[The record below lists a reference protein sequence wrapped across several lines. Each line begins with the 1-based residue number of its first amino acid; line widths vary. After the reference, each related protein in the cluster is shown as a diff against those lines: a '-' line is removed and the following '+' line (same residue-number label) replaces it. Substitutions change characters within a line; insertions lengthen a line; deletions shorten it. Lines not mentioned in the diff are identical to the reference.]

1 MKTPAAILLISAI
14 GTGTA
19 IAADEA
25 FVNIRLADPA
35 RGMDAEVDID
45 KEDPYG
51 NGLRIAS
58 GDERFSIH
66 AWLRAQFRYTDPFA
80 SDPRTPAAF
89 DEVPGNDTEIR
100 RGRIKVE
107 GQLGSPALSFYYE
120 QELTGDRPVLDLR
133 LDAEFGNAWHLRAGQ
148 YKVLYNRERVDSS
161 GKQTFVERSISTYA
175 FTLDRQ
181 RGIAVTRHF
190 AAGSRRDQKLML
202 GIYEGDSRDPGPR
215 GNGPMLIARWQW
227 NFLGEDLPFS
237 QSDLKFRD
245 APAASFALAAAT
257 VEGPYTRFSSS
268 GGGQLDGFEQGSDE
282 RYELRQW
289 LEEFALH
296 YDGYSIQQEYHVKRI
311 EDQDFGGTSTL
322 RGGYLQAAKA
332 WQTNWF
338 GPENPFELAVR
349 VASVDWEDTPADR
362 EQHEITLGANLFFEG
377 HDNKLTIDIS
387 RLELDYVGA
396 DSRADTRLRL
406 QWDVSF

>member
-1 MKTPAAILLISAI
+1 MKTAVAILLASAVV
-14 GTGTA
+14 TA
-19 IAADEA
+19 TAAAANDALLE
-25 FVNIRLADPA
+25 VRITESME
-35 RGMDAEVDID
+35 GIDAEVDVD
-45 KEDPYG
+45 KDDPYG
-51 NGLRIAS
+51 NGIRIAS
-58 GDERFSIH
+58 GDDRFSIH
-66 AWLRAQFRYTDPFA
+66 AWLRAQFRYSDPFD

-100 RGRIKVE
+100 RGRIKME
-107 GQLGSPALSFYYE
+107 GELGSPALSFYYE
-120 QELTGDRPVLDLR
+120 QELTGDRPLLDLR
-133 LDAEFGNAWHLRAGQ
+133 FDAELGGAWYLRAGQ
-148 YKVLYNRERVDSS
+148 YKILYNRERVDSS
-161 GKQTFVERSISTYA
+161 GKQTFAERSISTYA

-181 RGIAVTRHF
+181 RGIGIARHF
-190 AAGSRRDQKLML
+190 AAGTSRDQWLML

-215 GNGPMLIARWQW
+215 GDAPMLVARWQW
-227 NFLGEDLPFS
+227 QFLGEGLPFS
-237 QSDLKFRD
+237 QSDIKFRD
-245 APAASFALAAAT
+245 VPAASFALAAAT
-257 VEGPYTRFSSS
+257 VEGPYTRYSSS
-268 GGGQLDGFEQGSDE
+268 GGGQLDSFEQGSDE

-289 LEEFALH
+289 LQEFALH

-311 EDQDFGGTSTL
+311 EDRDIGGTSTL

-332 WQTNWF
+332 WQTNWL

-362 EQHEITLGANLFFEG
+362 QQREFTLGANLYFEG
-377 HDNKLTIDIS
+377 HDNKLTMDIS